1 MNNMKNN
8 FAADGRSLEL
18 INKTYECMKGDN

>member
-18 INKTYECMKGDN
+18 INKTYECLRGE